1 MPDYKKS
8 IGFLFLEKTKLD
20 RQELF
25 SGEREKISPVSYV
38 KTYSKAPRYPLPRPN
53 FPPAELFEVL
63 ARRRSSRIYQRAPL
77 TLEELNLLLYASQ
90 GVTGRAGRYLLRTAP
105 SAGALYPIETY
116 LGINAVSGLPAG
128 LYHLE
133 VTGWVLEELARGE
146 FGSKLKE
153 AALGQSMCETASVVF
168 IWSAIPRRTM
178 SKYGSRGM
186 RYIFMDV
193 AHICQNLLLA
203 AEALGLSACPSG
215 AFFDEEINDLLG
227 LDGEEETVIYLATV
241 GRPKMQ

>member
-1 MPDYKKS
+1 MPDYKHS
-8 IGFLFLEKTKLD
+8 TGFFFLEKTKLD
-20 RQELF
+20 RRKLF
-25 SGEREKISPVSYV
+25 SGEREIISPVPYV
-38 KTYSKAPRYPLPRPN
+38 KTYPEAPRHPLPRPN

-63 ARRRSSRIYQRAPL
+63 ARRRSNRFYQRAPL

-90 GVTGRAGRYLLRTAP
+90 GVTGRAGHYLLRTAP

-116 LGINAVSGLPAG
+116 LGINAVSGLPPG

-146 FGSKLKE
+146 FGPKLKE
-153 AALGQSMCETASVVF
+153 AALGQSMCETAPVVF
-168 IWSAIPRRTM
+168 VWSAIPRRTM

-203 AEALGLSACPSG
+203 AEALGLSACPIG
-215 AFFDEEINDLLG
+215 AFFDEEINELLG

-241 GRPKMQ
+241 GRPKMR